1 MPHLSNFLFFCDSGV
16 LHWKQMTSADEPPP
30 SALSPDKET
39 KEKGKKLAEWC
50 ANHQFIG
57 APVTHFCPVLA
68 RPWAPRLVNHPEC
81 RSFYPWLKTEKTVS
95 WRQMRPTAGAEWKV
109 SFNLGFGY
117 DLSGLIR
124 AKHHSF
130 HHGGGRCWCWYIS
143 TRARS
148 ERRGFGG
155 RFAQARCFSSSERN
169 LENRVRRHRAAAADT
184 WPSKVSVHLYSAWNW
199 TAADSLYH
207 LFHFLHRNIHLSQVS
222 LLELGLTSVI

>member
-95 WRQMRPTAGAEWKV
+95 WRQTRPTAGAEWKV

-130 HHGGGRCWCWYIS
+130 HHGGGD
-143 TRARS
+143 
-148 ERRGFGG
+148 
-155 RFAQARCFSSSERN
+155 
-169 LENRVRRHRAAAADT
+169 VDVDT
-184 WPSKVSVHLYSAWNW
+184 SQQGHGLSGVVLGE
-199 TAADSLYH
+199 D
-207 LFHFLHRNIHLSQVS
+207 LHRLDAFQVRN
-222 LLELGLTSVI
+222 VI